1 MTECFKQDEFR
12 TMFSDYVKELQDPK
26 NREEYNE
33 YLRQC
38 EAGGP
43 GAAQI
48 PEGMMLILPKVG
60 FCLKTSSTKNGKVFV
75 NITHSAKVKPASCVR
90 VPERSEDRGLGIG
103 FLSLCR
109 YRERPEAQ
117 MTVYTIAFNTTCCED
132 F

>member
-60 FCLKTSSTKNGKVFV
+60 FCLKTSSKKNG
-75 NITHSAKVKPASCVR
+75 
-90 VPERSEDRGLGIG
+90 
-103 FLSLCR
+103 
-109 YRERPEAQ
+109 
-117 MTVYTIAFNTTCCED
+117 
-132 F
+132 